1 MHLPRIMIAAPAS
14 GSGKTM
20 ITCGLLQALKE
31 RGKNPASFK
40 CGPDYID
47 PMFHSRVIG
56 TPSRNL
62 DTFFTDD
69 QTTRYL
75 FARSAAEAGISVLEG
90 VMGFYDGLGGITP
103 KASSFDLA
111 RVTETPVVLV
121 VDAKG
126 MSLSLIPF
134 LKGFVE
140 YQRTAAT
147 GIYSGRDREKTDCA
161 SGCSD
166 SRIRGVILNRV
177 TAMTY
182 QLLKPL
188 IEEQTGLTALGYVP
202 VLEACRV
209 ESRHLGLVTPD
220 EIADLQQ
227 RVATL
232 ARELEKTVDMEALL
246 SLADRALDYEELQE
260 PAVLQTLCDSAPEYG
275 ISKEPREL
283 QPFVDSTSGYDKL
296 QQSMGLQGECCPADG
311 EGHTISIAVARDEA
325 FCFYYQD
332 NLDLLEQLGAQ
343 LVFFSPLHDRTLPE
357 DCCGLILGGGY
368 PELYAGAL
376 SENVQMRELIR
387 EAVKKGMPYLAECGG
402 FMYLHETM
410 QDMEGRP
417 YPMVGAVAGESYR
430 TKRLG
435 RFGYITLQTGEQ
447 QLLLPGE
454 EIRGHEFHYFDSTDC
469 GTDYHAVKPVTGRSW
484 DCIHGTK
491 QSAAGYPHLYYW
503 SNPRFAARFVEA
515 ARSYGEN
522 MGSDNDRN

>member
-62 DTFFTDD
+62 DTFFTDE

-75 FARSAAEAGISVLEG
+75 FAKSAAGAGISVLEG

-111 RVTETPVVLV
+111 RVTETPAVLV

-126 MSLSLIPF
+126 MSLSLVPF

-140 YQRTAAT
+140 YQGTAASGPEAGKDLGKT
-147 GIYSGRDREKTDCA
+147 GCAPGRSGRL
-161 SGCSD
+161 
-166 SRIRGVILNRV
+166 IRGVILNRV

-188 IEEQTGLTALGYVP
+188 IEEQTGLAALGYVP

-227 RVATL
+227 RVTVL
-232 ARELEKTVDMEALL
+232 AHELEKTVDIEAILALAEDAPDYGTPAEL
-246 SLADRALDYEELQE
+246 SI
-260 PAVLQTLCDSAPEYG
+260 LQTYDDSRPDD
-275 ISKEPREL
+275 R
-283 QPFVDSTSGYDKL
+283 KL
-296 QQSMGLQGECCPADG
+296 QRSVEPQGDG
-311 EGHTISIAVARDEA
+311 TGHRIPIAVARDEA

-332 NLDLLEQLGAQ
+332 NLDLLEQLGAE
-343 LVFFSPLHDRTLPE
+343 LVFFSPLHDHALPE
-357 DCCGLILGGGY
+357 GCCGLILGGGY
-368 PELYAGAL
+368 PELYAAAL
-376 SENVQMRELIR
+376 SGNTSMRGQLRAAIGD
-387 EAVKKGMPYLAECGG
+387 GMPYLAECGG
-402 FMYLHETM
+402 FMYLQEAM
-410 QDMEGRP
+410 QDMEGKP
-417 YPMVGAVAGESYR
+417 YPMVGAVAGESFR

-435 RFGYITLQTGEQ
+435 RFGYITLQAGGQ
-447 QLLLPGE
+447 QLLPAGE

-469 GTDYHAVKPVTGRSW
+469 GDDYHAVKPVTGRSW
-484 DCIHGTK
+484 DCIHGSGR
-491 QSAAGYPHLYYW
+491 SAAGYPHLYYW
-503 SNPRFAARFVEA
+503 SNPRFAARFLEA
-515 ARSYGEN
+515 ARRKKILDGTCSP
-522 MGSDNDRN
+522 